1 MNPGGE
7 LPMKSPLPRL
17 AAVAAVAAP
26 LLLAASAAAAHAHLE
41 KASPAANATVAAPK
55 TIHLEFSEKLEPKFS
70 GVELVKADGAAVAVT
85 SKAAGKAIDAAPK
98 AALIPGAYKVM
109 WHVVSGDGHKM
120 KGQYSFTVR

>member
-1 MNPGGE
+1 MPMNT
-7 LPMKSPLPRL
+7 LPL
-17 AAVAAVAAP
+17 AAATTLAA
-26 LLLAASAAAAHAHLE
+26 LLIASAAHAHAHLE

-70 GVELVKADGAAVAVT
+70 GVELVKAGGAAVAVT
-85 SKAAGKAIDAAPK
+85 SKAAGKTIHAAPK
-98 AALIPGAYKVM
+98 AALAPGAYKVM